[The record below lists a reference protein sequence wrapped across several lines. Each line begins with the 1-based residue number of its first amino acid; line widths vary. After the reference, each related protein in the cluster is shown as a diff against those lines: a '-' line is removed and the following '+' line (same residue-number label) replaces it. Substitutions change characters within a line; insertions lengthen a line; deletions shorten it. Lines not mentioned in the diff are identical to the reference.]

1 MSHSSCNKKH
11 LLYQSCINGT
21 VVSLGTDFFA
31 AANFKGLWDVSF
43 QTVRKTVVCS
53 GLHEFFAFLGKRRLN
68 RYCLW
73 EQNLVFH
80 M

>member
-31 AANFKGLWDVSF
+31 AATFKGLWDASF
-43 QTVRKTVVCS
+43 Q
-53 GLHEFFAFLGKRRLN
+53 A
-68 RYCLW
+68 
-73 EQNLVFH
+73 Q
-80 M
+80 

>member
-31 AANFKGLWDVSF
+31 AATFKGLWDVSF
-43 QTVRKTVVCS
+43 QT
-53 GLHEFFAFLGKRRLN
+53 
-68 RYCLW
+68 
-73 EQNLVFH
+73 Q
-80 M
+80 